1 MARAGLIKI
10 FTEVSAD
17 ADNIN
22 AQSLSVRQI
31 VSRLDPARFAVTMTR
46 RGGIDPK
53 LSFRPNTKFIRAGNR
68 GTALRNLAACIAGRP
83 DIFFYPLP
91 SPVTEVFLWMRKY
104 LRLHTKLVVHA
115 VSGYGLMKDFRM
127 DWFGGN
133 AVRKAI
139 AQADAV
145 VGNSYWVA
153 EQVQQEF
160 GVKAEVIHNG
170 IDREFFYPPPDNL
183 RTNNKVRVLYVGSFR
198 PYKRVQ
204 DVIAI
209 AAQYPHVEFTLIGD
223 GEERCACEA
232 AAASLQNVTF
242 LGNMKP
248 SDVGDAMRSADI
260 FLFPST
266 MEGHP
271 QVLGQAAACGLPS
284 IARDV
289 YRPDYVIHGST
300 GFLATNDKEFSE
312 YFDLLVRDEALRKRM
327 GGVAAY
333 HAWDFDWDKSAKQW
347 ADLFERLMAKR
358 AD

>member
-31 VSRLDPARFAVTMTR
+31 VSRLDPNRFFVTMTS
-46 RGGIDPK
+46 RGEIDPK
-53 LSFRPNTKFIRAGNR
+53 LSSRPNTRFVRAGNR
-68 GTALRNLAACIAGRP
+68 GTALRNLTACIAGRP
-83 DIFFYPLP
+83 DLYFYPLP
-91 SPVTEVFLWMRKY
+91 SPVTEMFLWMRKY

-133 AVRKAI
+133 AIRKAI
-139 AQADAV
+139 SQADAV
-145 VGNSYWVA
+145 VGNSHYVA
-153 EQVQQEF
+153 EQVGQEF
-160 GVKAEVIHNG
+160 GIKAEVIHNG
-170 IDREFFYPPPDNL
+170 IDRNHFYPPPDNL
-183 RTNNKVRVLYVGSFR
+183 RTNERARVLYVGSFR
-198 PYKRVQ
+198 SYKRVK
-204 DVIAI
+204 DVITI
-209 AAQYPHVEFTLIGD
+209 AARYPQVDFTLIGD
-223 GEERCACEA
+223 GEERRDCEA
-232 AAASLQNVTF
+232 VAASLHNVTF

-248 SDVGDAMRSADI
+248 SEVGDAMRSADI
-260 FLFPST
+260 FLFPSI

-284 IARDV
+284 VARDA

-300 GFLATNDKEFSE
+300 GLLAGTEKEFTE
-312 YFDLLVRDEALRKRM
+312 YFDLLVRDKALRGRM

-333 HAWDFDWDKSAKQW
+333 HSHHFDWDKSAKQW
-347 ADLFERLMAKR
+347 ADLFERLMAKG
-358 AD
+358 AN